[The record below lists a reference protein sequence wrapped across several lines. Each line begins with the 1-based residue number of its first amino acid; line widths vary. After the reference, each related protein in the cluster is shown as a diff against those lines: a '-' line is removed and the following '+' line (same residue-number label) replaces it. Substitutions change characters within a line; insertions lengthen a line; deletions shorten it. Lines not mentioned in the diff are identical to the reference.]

1 MPHLVAKI
9 PPIPTQ
15 KRDPQMLTNHD
26 GTIYIRE
33 GSKLEVHINWLKKVF
48 EPEPQI
54 VTPVKHDLTP
64 ELIHP
69 CSLAARIARRNSR

>member
-1 MPHLVAKI
+1 
-9 PPIPTQ
+9 
-15 KRDPQMLTNHD
+15 MLTNHD

-48 EPEPQI
+48 APEPELI
-54 VTPVKHDLTP
+54 LIPVKHNLTP